1 MFKLKYQFTDFLFR
15 ALFSLIFIGLG
26 FEHIFQD
33 AQIQSMM
40 PAWLPLKRLI
50 SLSVGLLLLT
60 GGFSLLCGYK
70 VKLGAVIL
78 GIFLVIVSLTI
89 HLPALAQIPQDL
101 PQDWHWLWN
110 VYQRSNLFKNLCL
123 LGGCFQLAN
132 HRIGRFS
139 VEHYLMKREKTDT
152 NQV

>member
-15 ALFSLIFIGLG
+15 SLFSLIFIGLG
-26 FEHIFQD
+26 LEHIFQD

-50 SLSVGLLLLT
+50 SLGVGIILLT

-70 VKLGAVIL
+70 VRLGAIIL
-78 GIFLVIVSLTI
+78 GIFLITVTITI
-89 HLPALAQIPQDL
+89 HLPALTQIPPDL
-101 PQDWHWLWN
+101 SQDWHWLWN

-123 LGGCFQLAN
+123 LGGCFALAN
-132 HRIGRFS
+132 HRVSRFS
-139 VEHYLMKREKTDT
+139 VEYYLTKREETSNK
-152 NQV
+152 